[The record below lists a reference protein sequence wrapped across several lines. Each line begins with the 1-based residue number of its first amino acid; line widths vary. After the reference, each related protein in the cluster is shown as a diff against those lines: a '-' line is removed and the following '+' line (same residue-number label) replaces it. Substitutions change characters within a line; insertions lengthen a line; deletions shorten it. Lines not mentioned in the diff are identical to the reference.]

1 MGCTHPT
8 WIFLKSIRDR
18 PQPRNLMQSAD
29 REVLETA
36 AEWLDAGHGV
46 YLVTV
51 ARTWGSSPRPPGAM
65 MTVRADDARFA
76 GSVSGGCVEDD
87 LSARLAAHG
96 ARLALPRIESYGV
109 TPEQNHRF
117 GLPCGGRLDLMV
129 EKLASAEPLRIIL
142 HAMEA
147 RRLLLRRICLTTGEA
162 SLHAA
167 ERDAAFGFDG
177 ENLVKVFGP
186 AWRLVLIG
194 AGQLSRFVAQMAQA
208 LDYEVIVCDPREE
221 YAASWSV
228 ADAQLDTRSPDEAVR
243 ALACDVRSA
252 VLALTH
258 EPKLDDLALMEA
270 LVSPAF
276 YVGALGSRANNEK
289 RRARLAGLDLPRAA
303 IARLHG
309 PVGLPIGSRT
319 PAEISVAIL
328 AELTAVRNGIVLR
341 VEHQSSHNDTSLV
354 GSEEIKICGVSRAS
368 C

>member
-1 MGCTHPT
+1 ME
-8 WIFLKSIRDR
+8 
-18 PQPRNLMQSAD
+18 SAD
-29 REVLETA
+29 QEVLTA
-36 AEWLDAGHGV
+36 AADWLDAGHSV
-46 YLVTV
+46 YLATV
-51 ARTWGSSPRPPGAM
+51 AHTWGSSPRPPGALLA
-65 MTVRADDARFA
+65 VRADDARFA

-87 LSARLAAHG
+87 LSARLAANG

-117 GLPCGGRLDLMV
+117 GLPCGGRLDLVV
-129 EKLASAEPLRIIL
+129 EKLASAEPLRVIL
-142 HAMEA
+142 RAMDQ
-147 RRLLLRRICLTTGEA
+147 RRLTARRICLATGEV
-162 SLHAA
+162 SLHSP
-167 ERDAAFGFDG
+167 ERDALFRFDG
-177 ENLVKVFGP
+177 ENLIKVFGP

-221 YAASWSV
+221 YAAHWKT
-228 ADAQLDTRSPDEAVR
+228 ADAVLDTRSPDDVVR
-243 ALACDVRSA
+243 EHARDARSA

-289 RRARLAGLDLPRAA
+289 RRARLAGLDLPREA

-319 PAEISVAIL
+319 PAEIAIAIL
-328 AELTAVRNGIVLR
+328 AEVTAVRNGVVLR
-341 VEHQSSHNDTSLV
+341 AENQLSDDGAPLV
-354 GSEEIKICGVSRAS
+354 AGEEIKTCGASRAS

>member
-1 MGCTHPT
+1 M
-8 WIFLKSIRDR
+8 R
-18 PQPRNLMQSAD
+18 SAD

-36 AEWLDAGHGV
+36 ADWLDAGHGV

-51 ARTWGSSPRPPGAM
+51 ARTWGSSPRPPGSLLA
-65 MTVRADDARFA
+65 VREDDARFV

-96 ARLALPRIESYGV
+96 ASQVLPRIESYGV

-117 GLPCGGRLDLMV
+117 GLPCGGRLDLVV
-129 EKLASAEPLRIIL
+129 EQLASAEPVRAILR
-142 HAMEA
+142 AMDA
-147 RRLLLRRICLTTGEA
+147 RQLTVRRVCLATGEV
-162 SLHAA
+162 SLHAP
-167 ERDAAFGFDG
+167 EGDVAFRFDG
-177 ENLVKVFGP
+177 ENLIKVFGP

-221 YAASWSV
+221 VAASWQV
-228 ADAQLDTRSPDEAVR
+228 ADAVLDTRSPDDAVC
-243 ALACDVRSA
+243 ALARDARSA
-252 VLALTH
+252 VIALTH

-276 YVGALGSRANNEK
+276 YVGALGSRANNAK
-289 RRARLAGLDLPRAA
+289 RRARLASLALPPEV

-309 PVGLPIGSRT
+309 PVGLPIGSRS
-319 PAEISVAIL
+319 PAEIAVAIL

-341 VEHQSSHNDTSLV
+341 AESQAPHAVSPANVSGMSKT
-354 GSEEIKICGVSRAS
+354 CGVL
-368 C
+368 

>member
-1 MGCTHPT
+1 M
-8 WIFLKSIRDR
+8 R
-18 PQPRNLMQSAD
+18 SAD

-36 AEWLDAGHGV
+36 VGWLDAGHTV

-51 ARTWGSSPRPPGAM
+51 ARTWGSSPRPPGALLA
-65 MTVRADDARFA
+65 VRADDACFV

-96 ARLALPRIESYGV
+96 ASLVLPRIESYGV
-109 TPEQNHRF
+109 TPDQTHQF
-117 GLPCGGRLDLMV
+117 GLPCGGRLDLVV
-129 EKLASAEPLRIIL
+129 EQLVSAEPLRHIL
-142 HAMEA
+142 QAMDARQLTA
-147 RRLLLRRICLTTGEA
+147 RRVCLATGEA

-167 ERDAAFGFDG
+167 ERAQDFSFDG
-177 ENLVKVFGP
+177 ENLIKVFGP

-221 YAASWSV
+221 YATQWQV
-228 ADAQLDTRSPDEAVR
+228 VDAALDTRSPDDAVC
-243 ALACDVRSA
+243 ALARDARSA

-276 YVGALGSRANNEK
+276 YVGALGSHANNAK
-289 RRARLAGLDLPRAA
+289 RRARLASLALPPEAV
-303 IARLHG
+303 ARLHG

-319 PAEISVAIL
+319 PAEIAVAIL

-341 VEHQSSHNDTSLV
+341 TESETPHA
-354 GSEEIKICGVSRAS
+354 GSPVNVREPVKTCSV
-368 C
+368 

>member
-1 MGCTHPT
+1 
-8 WIFLKSIRDR
+8 
-18 PQPRNLMQSAD
+18 MQSAD
-29 REVLETA
+29 QEVLETA
-36 AEWLDAGHGV
+36 AGWLDAGHVV

-51 ARTWGSSPRPPGAM
+51 ARTWGSSPRPPGSLLA
-65 MTVRADDARFA
+65 VRADDARFI

-96 ARLALPRIESYGV
+96 ASKVLPRIESYGV
-109 TPEQNHRF
+109 TPEQNHQF
-117 GLPCGGRLDLMV
+117 GLPCGGHLDLVV
-129 EKLASAEPLRIIL
+129 EQLASAGPLRAL
-142 HAMEA
+142 LRAMHA
-147 RRLLLRRICLTTGEA
+147 RRLTARRVCLATGEA

-167 ERDAAFGFDG
+167 ERDAAFSFDG
-177 ENLVKVFGP
+177 ENLVKLFGP

-194 AGQLSRFVAQMAQA
+194 AGQLSRFVAQMASA

-221 YAASWSV
+221 YAAHWQLPDV
-228 ADAQLDTRSPDEAVR
+228 VLDTHSPDDAVR
-243 ALACDVRSA
+243 ALACDARTA

-276 YVGALGSRANNEK
+276 YVGALGSRANNAR
-289 RRARLAGLDLPRAA
+289 RRARLASLALPADA

-319 PAEISVAIL
+319 PAEIAVAIL

-341 VEHQSSHNDTSLV
+341 AEVQKSKAGLPEDVV
-354 GSEEIKICGVSRAS
+354 GTEARVCGVL
-368 C
+368 